1 MSLVNFIIQ
10 GTLLGAGIL
19 ILMLILLYWLRWI
32 KDRCKRWRQREEIN
46 IEFRN
51 DEREN
56 IEVKH
61 IDTEVGSTDT
71 DSIDASNSLLCRKA
85 IYKHIHPECTTEEK
99 AIEIS
104 KERSDYFKTY
114 VNHVFQVHETEF
126 ELTNHDNDGE
136 DELVIKSKR
145 PCVYWECRRG
155 RNNSEYMVLETGQ
168 MYAIFRPLPECHL
181 LIRESKKTRIK

>member
-32 KDRCKRWRQREEIN
+32 KDRCQKWRHRKEIKT
-46 IEFRN
+46 EFRN
-51 DEREN
+51 RELEN
-56 IEVKH
+56 IEVIH

-71 DSIDASNSLLCRKA
+71 DFVETSKSLLCRKA

-104 KERSDYFKTY
+104 EERNKYFKTP
-114 VNHVFQVHETEF
+114 VNHVFQVNETEF
-126 ELTNHDNDGE
+126 ELTNEGGQE
-136 DELVIKSKR
+136 VIKSKR
-145 PCVYWECRRG
+145 PCIYWECRRARG
-155 RNNSEYMVLETGQ
+155 RNNSEYMVFETGQ
-168 MYAIFRPLPECHL
+168 MYAIFRPGPECHL
-181 LIRESKKTRIK
+181 LTGESKKTRIKSR